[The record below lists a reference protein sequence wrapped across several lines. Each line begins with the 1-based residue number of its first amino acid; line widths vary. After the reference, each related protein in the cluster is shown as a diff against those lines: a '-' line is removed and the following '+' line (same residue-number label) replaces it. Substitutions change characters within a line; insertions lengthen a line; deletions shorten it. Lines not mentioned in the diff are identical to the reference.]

1 MIFLSSQAS
10 LSSKKRW
17 RIWRKKRES
26 CHDYWKN
33 VSRFRVLKNHAF
45 DIGENVSQ
53 WQKRDTIMETLIW
66 MVCYTRQKRVT
77 IYLNRAT
84 ILWAVVAYLSWRLFW
99 KQGLRVGESQVRF
112 WDLKTARRAN
122 SSTFYQFMYVLI
134 PLLIMLFV
142 NSIMSS

>member
-10 LSSKKRW
+10 LNSKKSW
-17 RIWRKKRES
+17 RNWKKGIVSRLL
-26 CHDYWKN
+26 KN
-33 VSRFRVLKNHAF
+33 VSRFGVLKNHAF
-45 DIGENVSQ
+45 DIGENVWR
-53 WQKRDTIMETLIW
+53 WQKHDTIMETLIW
-66 MVCYTRQKRVT
+66 VVCYTRQKCVT

-84 ILWAVVAYLSWRLFW
+84 ILGAIVAYLSWRLFW
-99 KQGLRVGESQVRF
+99 KQGLRIGESKVRF
-112 WDLKTARRAN
+112 WDLNTARRVN